1 MQPGS
6 PSPESV
12 VGFPDVPGRR
22 GPSCL
27 SHRAASG
34 CGLSGALTMWSLWL
48 QTQGLSLWAGFPEL
62 ASGSFPVLGS

>member
-6 PSPESV
+6 PSLESV
-12 VGFPDVPGRR
+12 VGFPDVLGRR
-22 GPSCL
+22 GASCP

-34 CGLSGALTMWSLWL
+34 CGLGSPLTMWSLWL

-62 ASGSFPVLGS
+62 ASVSVLVLGS